1 MAYPGAAIRHLLL
14 HPDMPSHG
22 KPNATGRS
30 SGQLS
35 ALQRKLHG
43 PPKGEPW
50 AWKTSGMLAS
60 PAHRSLSRYAR
71 LLLDFLEVEHS
82 AHGGRENGNLK
93 ATYKQ
98 LAEFGIPRKQ
108 ISRAISEAEAM
119 GFIECDRGGRWNMT
133 NRPNLF
139 RLTWRADRENRPA
152 TNDWLK
158 VSPADIK
165 LWRNRQKPNQG
176 YQTGTTVHTPLGTT
190 GPPTQECT
198 PTEMAD
204 NRQLPKALVHPPVGT
219 PSIYGG
225 GEGRARPQD
234 DQIRSD
240 RIGDKEGAV

>member
-1 MAYPGAAIRHLLL
+1 
-14 HPDMPSHG
+14 MPSHG

-50 AWKTSGMLAS
+50 AWKTSEMLAS

-82 AHGGRENGNLK
+82 AHSGRENGNLK

-98 LAEFGIPRKQ
+98 LAKFGISRKQ

-165 LWRNRQKPNQG
+165 LWRNRQKQNQG
-176 YQTGTTVHTPLGTT
+176 YQTGTTVHPPLGTT
-190 GPPTQECT
+190 KPPTPELS
-198 PTEMAD
+198 PTEMAG
-204 NRQLPKALVHPPVGT
+204 NRQLPKGLVHPPVGT

-225 GEGRARPQD
+225 GKGRACPQSGL
-234 DQIRSD
+234 ICSD
-240 RIGDKEGAV
+240 KARDKQGAA